1 MLTLTPKHASGSLR
15 SPKARA
21 QQMPACRAGALPSAP
36 AIAFGTGRPLHS
48 SDRLPPMHYFDSW
61 KQSADSD
68 TERGQRAGDGP
79 LRGEPAIKLLD

>member
-48 SDRLPPMHYFDSW
+48 SDRL
-61 KQSADSD
+61 SADALPRQL
-68 TERGQRAGDGP
+68 E
-79 LRGEPAIKLLD
+79 AIRLQILKEVNEQVTVA

>member
-48 SDRLPPMHYFDSW
+48 SDRL
-61 KQSADSD
+61 SAD
-68 TERGQRAGDGP
+68 AL
-79 LRGEPAIKLLD
+79 LRQLEAIRRFRY